1 MLRTKTRE
9 RLYQVHAYRAGRVDV
24 LALRGFFHV
33 VERVQGQNA
42 SIPDLTIT
50 TNVALNA
57 QAAPLLILTGPGRLY
72 FSWATSPA
80 TGSTLDAIISYT
92 DNAIPFARYK
102 VKSGKSA
109 EAYFYAGDDG
119 VGIPF
124 TTNLKVNCLDAATGA
139 ADPAVGDR
147 PDVTTVWGDNTVNT
161 SDSNLINTN
170 YG

>member
-50 TNVALNA
+50 TSLAVPLVAVTL
-57 QAAPLLILTGPGRLY
+57 LTGVGRLY
-72 FSWATSPA
+72 FAWATSN
-80 TGSTLDAIISYT
+80 TGSTLDSIVQFT
-92 DNAIPFARYK
+92 DNLIVVASFK
-102 VKSGKSA
+102 CKSLKSA
-109 EAYFYAGDDG
+109 EAYFYGGDDG

-124 TTNLKVNCLDAATGA
+124 ATNLKVNTVDALTGLVAPA
-139 ADPAVGDR
+139 AADR
-147 PDVTTVWGDNTVNT
+147 PDVVTVWGDNTVNT

>member
-50 TNVALNA
+50 TTVAATSTPATL
-57 QAAPLLILTGPGRLY
+57 LTGAGRLY
-72 FSWATSPA
+72 FAWATSNV
-80 TGSTLDAIISYT
+80 GSTLDTNIIFT
-92 DNAIPFARYK
+92 DNAIIIAAFK
-102 VKSGKSA
+102 CKSLKSA
-109 EAYFYAGDDG
+109 EAYFYGGDDG
-119 VGIPF
+119 VGIPVA
-124 TTNLKVNCLDAATGA
+124 TNLKVNSFDAATGA
-139 ADPAVGDR
+139 ANPAAADR